1 MYDLQRG
8 DIVSQDAA
16 NHSHAHPPHHHD
28 AKGFVRAVEH
38 ASEERGLRLTPLR
51 KEVLEL
57 IAASRKPIKAYD
69 LLDLLRERHGN
80 AAPPTVYR
88 ALDFL
93 LDNGFIHKLE
103 SINSY
108 VSCHHPAEAHQV
120 PFLIC
125 DSCSSAEEVC
135 DDRVADLIEAQAKAL
150 GFKPQAQTL
159 EVHGTC
165 KNCRKA

>member
-1 MYDLQRG
+1 LSR
-8 DIVSQDAA
+8 DASE
-16 NHSHAHPPHHHD
+16 HSHAHAPHAHD

-51 KEVLEL
+51 REVLEL
-57 IAASRKPIKAYD
+57 VAAARKPVKAYD
-69 LLDLLRERHGN
+69 LLDQLREKHGN

-93 LDNGFIHKLE
+93 LENGFIHKLE
-103 SINSY
+103 SINAF

-125 DSCSSAEEVC
+125 DTCLSAVEVC
-135 DDRVADLIEAQAKAL
+135 DERVAELIEIQAKAL
-150 GFKPQAQTL
+150 GFRPQAQTL

-165 KNCRKA
+165 RNCRKDT

>member
-1 MYDLQRG
+1 LSDSTDNL
-8 DIVSQDAA
+8 
-16 NHSHAHPPHHHD
+16 HTHPAHHHD

-57 IAASRKPIKAYD
+57 IAASRKPVKAYD
-69 LLDLLRERHGN
+69 LLDQLREKHGN

-93 LDNGFIHKLE
+93 LENGFIHKLE
-103 SINSY
+103 SINAF

-125 DSCSSAEEVC
+125 DNCASAQEVC
-135 DDRVADLIEAQAKAL
+135 DARVAELIEAQARTF
-150 GFKPQAQTL
+150 GFRPQAQTL
-159 EVHGTC
+159 EVHGLC
-165 KNCRKA
+165 KQCRKG

>member
-1 MYDLQRG
+1 M
-8 DIVSQDAA
+8 SQDAV
-16 NHSHAHPPHHHD
+16 NHSHAHPTHHHD